1 MLFVEVLDNQLSTLL
16 QNAATVFGVE
26 LHAIFELVANGFSKI
41 GLRKGD
47 DRNEHVLKFKITVI
61 ALNGLVEQ
69 GPNLQAVLL
78 GKLSVFAEKTK
89 GGKTKRARILIKA
102 PSAPGRALSQESESR
117 ERK

>member
-89 GGKTKRARILIKA
+89 GGKTKR
-102 PSAPGRALSQESESR
+102 PGRALSQESESR